1 MLERDLEE
9 RARQETSVRAEVA
22 VLVQRAE
29 ARARDAEEMAE
40 QRRLD
45 CEMVRKAAEEEV
57 SKVREET
64 KEASKARE

>member
-1 MLERDLEE
+1 MLERDLED
-9 RARQETSVRAEVA
+9 RTRQETSVRAEVA

-29 ARARDAEEMAE
+29 ARARDAEEIAE

-64 KEASKARE
+64 EDAS

>member
-1 MLERDLEE
+1 MLERDLED
-9 RARQETSVRAEVA
+9 RTRQETSVRAEAA

-57 SKVREET
+57 SKVRE
-64 KEASKARE
+64 

>member
-1 MLERDLEE
+1 MLERDLED
-9 RARQETSVRAEVA
+9 RTRQEMSVRAEAA